1 MLGIFDSHAHYDDAR
16 FDEDRDVLLCGM
28 KDKGVS
34 FIVNVSAT
42 KKGMADTLQLI
53 EKYPFIYG
61 SVGIHPEE
69 VALLTDADLEYM
81 KVAAKHDKI
90 VAIGE
95 IGLDYYYPEPPHDIQ
110 KEWFVKQLELAC
122 ECEMPVII
130 HSRDAASDTLDILKQ
145 YTPSLPKGN
154 PGVVHCYSYSA
165 EIASV
170 YVSMGYY
177 IGIGGVLTFSNGKKL
192 KQVAKE
198 IPLERIVLETDCP
211 YLAPV
216 PHRGKRNDSG
226 FLTHVADMLAE
237 IKGITSKEV
246 IDVTRN
252 NALKMY
258 GIEV

>member
-16 FDEDRDVLLCGM
+16 FDEDRDELLLGM
-28 KDKGVS
+28 KDRGVS

-42 KKGMADTLQLI
+42 KKGMADTMELI
-53 EKYPFIYG
+53 EKYPFVYG
-61 SVGIHPEE
+61 SVGIHPEDI
-69 VALLTDADLEYM
+69 ASLTLSDLEDI
-81 KVAAKHDKI
+81 KKAAKHDKI

-110 KEWFVKQLELAC
+110 KEWFIRQLLLAC
-122 ECEMPVII
+122 ECRLPVII
-130 HSRDAASDTLDILKQ
+130 HSRDAANDTLEILKK
-145 YTPSLPKGN
+145 YTPGLPEGN
-154 PGVVHCYSYSA
+154 PGVIHCYSYSA
-165 EIASV
+165 ELAAV
-170 YVSMGYY
+170 YISMGYY

-226 FLTHVADMLAE
+226 LLIHVADMLAE
-237 IKGITSKEV
+237 IKGITSEEV